1 MQTAD
6 FDHNHFTGS
15 GASEADKSLLVKF
28 FLKPRQNKAATAK
41 EGRPI
46 FNDVEYVDIKLAG
59 NRGAGACRPAT
70 DGDKQR
76 FPEHYAKFKQ
86 RLDTELDEGT
96 PLLEWAPC
104 SRSLAEELAFFHVK
118 TVEQLVNMADT
129 QVSKF
134 MGLTALKEKARLW
147 LESAEKEKPM
157 WEMDQRIKE
166 LRVEN
171 DELRQSVQSLIQEL
185 KGDSEELTT
194 AQKKRKKARAIKAAE
209 TKSE

>member
-1 MQTAD
+1 
-6 FDHNHFTGS
+6 
-15 GASEADKSLLVKF
+15 
-28 FLKPRQNKAATAK
+28 
-41 EGRPI
+41 
-46 FNDVEYVDIKLAG
+46 
-59 NRGAGACRPAT
+59 
-70 DGDKQR
+70 
-76 FPEHYAKFKQ
+76 
-86 RLDTELDEGT
+86 
-96 PLLEWAPC
+96 
-104 SRSLAEELAFFHVK
+104 
-118 TVEQLVNMADT
+118 MADT

-185 KGDSEELTT
+185 KGDSEDLTA